1 MTQDSTLTPS
11 QPMPP
16 AVAQAAASAQLGAL
30 QRVYLPKRRNWALI
44 VFNILIGLL
53 MAVFLIGLWLLW
65 VIFRTPNLSR
75 SQAAR
80 RVYLFEQGF
89 IVADR
94 ADAPQVFRFDGIDTV
109 FQKIVSQRTYGVET
123 TRQYL
128 YTITARD
135 GRQVKLTQFW
145 AGIAELGPYVN
156 NRVSSALL
164 PATLGAVQRGQ
175 AVQFGDITI
184 NASGISGRRKSVT
197 WQEVRQVRIANGYVS
212 VDIAGK
218 FFSLSTTAAANLP
231 NLPLF
236 LELTDRLRGNAAR

>member
-1 MTQDSTLTPS
+1 VTTLSPS
-11 QPMPP
+11 QPLPTP
-16 AVAQAAASAQLGAL
+16 VAQAAASAGLGAL
-30 QRVYLPKRRNWALI
+30 QREYQPKRMNWFLLAFL
-44 VFNILIGLL
+44 FLIGLL
-53 MAVFLIGLWLLW
+53 CTVIVFGFYILWQA
-65 VIFRTPNLSR
+65 FRTPNLSR

-89 IVADR
+89 IVLDR
-94 ADAPQVFRFDGIDTV
+94 PDAPQVFRFDGIDTV
-109 FQKIVSQRTYGVET
+109 FQKIVSNRTYGIET
-123 TRQYL
+123 ARQYL

-145 AGIAELGPYVN
+145 GGIAELGPYLN

-164 PATLGAVQRGQ
+164 PTTLGAIERGQ

-197 WQEVRQVRIANGYVS
+197 WPEVRQVRIANGYVS

-218 FFSLSTTAAANLP
+218 FLSLSTTAAANLP

-236 LELTDRLRGNAAR
+236 LELTDRLRANAAR